1 MLLND
6 HLSSNIIKDLYF
18 NDLIHLKSEFFT
30 KKVHFWG
37 FLKTP
42 KFYSEINRPLGRLR
56 LSQIK

>member
-6 HLSSNIIKDLYF
+6 HLSSNIIESLYF
-18 NDLIHLKSEFFT
+18 IDLIHLKSEIFT

-37 FLKTP
+37 FLKKP
-42 KFYSEINRPLGRLR
+42 KFHSELNRPLGRLR